1 MLHFLFFFFSIMVYY
16 RMLNIVILALQC
28 YVFLIGEIYKDGMYF
43 LLRCI
48 SSLANKS
55 DEASG

>member
-1 MLHFLFFFFSIMVYY
+1 MVYY

-43 LLRCI
+43 LRRCI